1 MAQEATLGRWRRGA
15 ARASARC
22 SARFGSA
29 SDLAALPLPRGVDPV
44 SVGAQASTALCENGD
59 AMGTP
64 QCIQRLAAEASL
76 HPPRAA
82 VEQRP
87 KLLQVPGCMKPTSP
101 LSHPSPNPIT
111 SPQSQ
116 LGPISTRSGGTAP
129 MQHGVASER
138 AGWDWDGREVRLG
151 RWDVGGAGVGVGR
164 CRVHCPLTQR
174 KRRWGRRRPKAAAA
188 ASAWTLLAPWW
199 KGGSILSLARA
210 SAEREELL

>member
-101 LSHPSPNPIT
+101 LSHPSPNPIPHPNH
-111 SPQSQ
+111 SSVPSQ
-116 LGPISTRSGGTAP
+116 PARAGPLRCNMGLRRNGRVGIGMGVRCDWGDGMWVGLGLEWGDVGFTAP
-129 MQHGVASER
+129 
-138 AGWDWDGREVRLG
+138 
-151 RWDVGGAGVGVGR
+151 
-164 CRVHCPLTQR
+164 
-174 KRRWGRRRPKAAAA
+174 
-188 ASAWTLLAPWW
+188 
-199 KGGSILSLARA
+199 
-210 SAEREELL
+210 